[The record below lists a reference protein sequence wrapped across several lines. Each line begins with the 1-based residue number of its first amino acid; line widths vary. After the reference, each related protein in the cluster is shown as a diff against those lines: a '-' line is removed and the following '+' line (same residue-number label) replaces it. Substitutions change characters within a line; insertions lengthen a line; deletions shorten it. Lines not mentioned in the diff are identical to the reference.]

1 MPSTLESALGL
12 APPPG
17 GAFRRSASSGFTLIE
32 LLVVIAI
39 LAILAALLLPALAT
53 AKAKG
58 KRAVCLSNLRQI
70 GTAIRVYA
78 DDHDGH
84 IPFGPTAPPFTS
96 PASFYPSTGA
106 PTSLMSLRDGQPVG
120 LGLLLDSALSGEP
133 KVVFCPGNDQPVDT
147 ARELSKVRISQAQ
160 SSYYYRHGGNT
171 RLFDPV
177 GAPFRPEHLQ
187 LDALGD
193 NRSGHPIRALAMDTQ
208 FLCPPDLESFNVR
221 PRTHHLRRDQGILFS
236 DGSVRSRPNKNE
248 RFTVDLRDASELRL
262 AFDKILSAFEHA
274 DAEP

>member
-1 MPSTLESALGL
+1 MPSTFDAVSGPTPPRHRGSRGSA
-12 APPPG
+12 
-17 GAFRRSASSGFTLIE
+17 SGFTLIE
-32 LLVVIAI
+32 LLVVVSI
-39 LAILAALLLPALAT
+39 LAILASLLLPALSS

-58 KRAVCLSNLRQI
+58 RRAVCLSNLRQI

-78 DDHDGH
+78 DDHEGH

-120 LGLLLDSALSGEP
+120 LGLLLENALAGQP

-187 LDALGD
+187 LDALGE
-193 NRSGHPIRALAMDTQ
+193 NRHGHAIRALVMDTQ

-221 PRTHHLRRDQGILFS
+221 PRTHHSRRDQGILFA
-236 DGSVRSRPNKNE
+236 DGSVRSRPNKEE
-248 RFTVDLRDASELRL
+248 RFTVDLSDASELRL
-262 AFDKILSAFEHA
+262 AFDKILSAFERA
-274 DAEP
+274 DIEP

>member
-1 MPSTLESALGL
+1 MAEAVSKPTVSRRDASARES
-12 APPPG
+12 
-17 GAFRRSASSGFTLIE
+17 RRWGFTLIE
-32 LLVVIAI
+32 LLVVVAI
-39 LAILAALLLPALAT
+39 LAILAALLLPALT
-53 AKAKG
+53 SAKAKG

-78 DDHDGH
+78 DDHEGH
-84 IPFGPTAPPFTS
+84 IPYGPTAPPFTS

-120 LGLLLDSALSGEP
+120 LGLLLGNALAAEP
-133 KVVFCPGNDQPVDT
+133 RVVFCPGNDQPIDT

-171 RLFDPV
+171 RLFDPA

-193 NRSGHPIRALAMDTQ
+193 NRQGHPIRALVMDTQ

-221 PRTHHLRRDQGILFS
+221 PRTHHQRHDQSILAA
-236 DGSVRSRPNKNE
+236 DGSVRSRPNKDD
-248 RFTVDLRDASELRL
+248 RFTVDLRDASELRT
-262 AFDKILSAFEHA
+262 AFDKILSAFERA
-274 DAEP
+274 DVEP